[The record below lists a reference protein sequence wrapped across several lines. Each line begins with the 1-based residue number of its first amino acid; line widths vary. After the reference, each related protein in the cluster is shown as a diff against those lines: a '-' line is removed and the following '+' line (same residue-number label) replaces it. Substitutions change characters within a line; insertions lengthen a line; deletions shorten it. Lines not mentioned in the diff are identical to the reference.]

1 MESDDLSRIPTIDI
15 QPLINRIVEVADV
28 GTLVLL
34 LVIFI
39 LIGLLLSANAKNSKI
54 TSLYMS
60 QSVEIV
66 RVLTTVKATMDAN
79 IKMLEANDAAV
90 TAIGNM
96 LQMIN
101 LNIESLV
108 NKARPRRRRAKKGS
122 DEG

>member
-1 MESDDLSRIPTIDI
+1 M
-15 QPLINRIVEVADV
+15 
-28 GTLVLL
+28 
-34 LVIFI
+34 
-39 LIGLLLSANAKNSKI
+39 LLSANAKNSKI